1 MLPIIGNLHMPT
13 ASNYAFSSVKRRL
26 PRRQVLW
33 PPAWGGCTCIP
44 VVPILWNALGQDE
57 RIALWCK
64 FCVLKE
70 FSSHCSTHTHTL
82 IYIYIYKHMI
92 WYLSVFWKGHVKRW
106 LWIESYW
113 WFGHIWND
121 VFLFVALI
129 GWVCRLV
136 MRREKL
142 SNSKADVFFHVFSL
156 ILQINKYRKKI
167 AVTHRLARFCYANG
181 LIGCGRSPSG
191 LSWNKSGNLK
201 RQLAGGK
208 WMRKK
213 VPVFHTE
220 IKTKNMVLKKMILL
234 NQKLYILDYIFIHRL
249 IDIQTKLTMYT
260 I

>member
-1 MLPIIGNLHMPT
+1 MQVLR
-13 ASNYAFSSVKRRL
+13 VKR
-26 PRRQVLW
+26 V
-33 PPAWGGCTCIP
+33 
-44 VVPILWNALGQDE
+44 
-57 RIALWCK
+57 
-64 FCVLKE
+64 F
-70 FSSHCSTHTHTL
+70 FSLFNTHAHT
-82 IYIYIYKHMI
+82 YIYIYKHMI

-220 IKTKNMVLKKMILL
+220 IKTKNMVLKKNDIIES
-234 NQKLYILDYIFIHRL
+234 KIIYSWLYIHS
-249 IDIQTKLTMYT
+249 
-260 I
+260 